1 MRFMTMTNQSDSH
14 TPPPPVLPPRDVPR
28 TTSGGKV
35 GLPPPPA
42 APLSEVTDNIS
53 SDRRFTQSNT
63 AALDYDHDFEKRF
76 LFMAL
81 ENLPPPEPWQRPLV
95 DPRSDRSFTTT

>member
-35 GLPPPPA
+35 GLPPPP

-95 DPRSDRSFTTT
+95 DPRSDRSLTTT